1 MWKPHILEYEAAIN
15 DQTQFSVIDE
25 TISQGKDVDRKI
37 SSNMKL
43 KSLIPS
49 SACATTACMDQ
60 SGTDGSPASDETT
73 TVADQGP
80 PITEFRK
87 YVNIVWCDF
96 ESEKLEFS
104 VDPGSSCEQNLLQT
118 ECRG

>member
-1 MWKPHILEYEAAIN
+1 MRKPHILEYEAAIN

-25 TISQGKDVDRKI
+25 TISQGKGVDRKI

-73 TVADQGP
+73 TVAGSRVHQSP
-80 PITEFRK
+80 
-87 YVNIVWCDF
+87 N
-96 ESEKLEFS
+96 SENMLTPS
-104 VDPGSSCEQNLLQT
+104 DVTLNLKN
-118 ECRG
+118 